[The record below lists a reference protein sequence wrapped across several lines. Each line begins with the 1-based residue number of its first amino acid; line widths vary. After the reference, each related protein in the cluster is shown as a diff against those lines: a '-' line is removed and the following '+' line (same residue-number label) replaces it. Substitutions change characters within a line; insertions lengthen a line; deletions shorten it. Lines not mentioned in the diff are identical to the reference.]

1 MNAARPY
8 AQYLLSQRP
17 PKSGSTHLPD
27 YVLQSFA
34 SLPFLPSPFK
44 NHPSISPPLLSID
57 QITLTFHTQLR
68 APKELSP
75 ETSRIRDQSSK
86 PFQRQYNAAPEGRSF
101 RSLRQSQ
108 MLSRYRL
115 FVKASRSRHEM
126 LSMAEAH
133 NMRGLAD
140 RGYFSALRTNLL
152 GRTRDSN
159 HTYCYYDVEGMRY

>member
-1 MNAARPY
+1 MLSIYFLSALQKAALLTFRTMCSNLLLHFHSYP
-8 AQYLLSQRP
+8 ALSRITLRYLLPFSPLIRSLSRFTHSSVPQRSYHRRP
-17 PKSGSTHLPD
+17 QESATK
-27 YVLQSFA
+27 V
-34 SLPFLPSPFK
+34 
-44 NHPSISPPLLSID
+44 
-57 QITLTFHTQLR
+57 
-68 APKELSP
+68 
-75 ETSRIRDQSSK
+75 
-86 PFQRQYNAAPEGRSF
+86 QRQYNAAPEGRSF